1 MSGASV
7 APEVVAYVEA
17 RIAELKGASRCY
29 ASVAIAVVGFVL
41 GLLGAASIVSPTWG
55 ALGAG
60 TAASGSV
67 MISHFC
73 GTAKTVSSSAP

>member
-7 APEVVAYVEA
+7 APEVIAYVES
-17 RIAELKGASRCY
+17 RIADLRGATRCY
-29 ASVAIAVVGFVL
+29 ASVAVAVLGFIL
-41 GLLGAASIVSPTWG
+41 GLLGAASFVSPTWG

-67 MISHFC
+67 LVSHFC
-73 GTAKTVSSSAP
+73 GSQKVSSSAT